1 VLRTFLHDLRQLVD
15 SGTKTAA
22 IACSICFRIAVD
34 PQFQVGDKSKEECC
48 RLLSRACE
56 LGLTSYRGLMHRF
69 FEVMSQPIT
78 VDLGKEWLME
88 AAHCGSFFAV
98 ETLRTDFPA
107 LYRQYQHNFISDPLS
122 TRPRSR
128 LSNANDEHSYP
139 IDTIQ
144 GVLSAGSQSENE
156 AADSNRD
163 SDQTV
168 RDRDMLLTYCRSGN
182 YFESRKLLIEGSSA
196 IPESGDGVTPLHWLV
211 SFHAEEEIED
221 LAGLML
227 NNGAL
232 LASWECE
239 TENDFWLGKVTG
251 TPLLWAVWYRNI
263 HAVRT
268 LTRLDQSPEP
278 ENVNGAFMLAATMH
292 FFDVLEILLLW
303 FAKIRQNNLGAALD
317 VGSLLEGAADGV
329 FFVQR
334 LLRHGI
340 QVKDFAMRATFDLL
354 LAMPSL
360 PAGHMMHLTNRAVLF
375 NNSSLLVYLLR
386 RQSPAERLRNVK
398 LSIIL
403 YPIIRSYWGVFSV
416 LTDDEF
422 QLIHPGSLLPTSGP
436 QETTHSL
443 IQLPVI
449 ARQRDLAYLKRIIQL
464 GCPIDQRSDKPKPT
478 GTAFTIAVING
489 LYDSATLLL
498 RYGANKDQLCGVM
511 GGTTPI
517 WEILFHWPD
526 VPISRLQYLLEE
538 VPKAGFGHVSFICWP
553 SVGGNLVYPFAMTP
567 WADYKAGFRISE
579 TLKYLL
585 SKLRDKSCLDLIDKF
600 GMTALST
607 AAMNGN
613 VEVCQSL
620 LEMGVNVNAG
630 AIAPLNRAQ
639 DFLKQFQKREKKA
652 LSKGSYGERKLAIHI
667 RKRAE
672 AVVNMLL
679 ARDAINSSHLDTLN
693 YISSGV
699 SSGNMRIPPAE
710 VGDISSTLYFVFRLT
725 YCVLGPVPGWVCC
738 HESQRLFL
746 PRNIPAS
753 PIQELGIHNL
763 SSHVRQGL

>member
-278 ENVNGAFMLAATMH
+278 
-292 FFDVLEILLLW
+292 
-303 FAKIRQNNLGAALD
+303 
-317 VGSLLEGAADGV
+317 
-329 FFVQR
+329 
-334 LLRHGI
+334 
-340 QVKDFAMRATFDLL
+340 
-354 LAMPSL
+354 
-360 PAGHMMHLTNRAVLF
+360 
-375 NNSSLLVYLLR
+375 
-386 RQSPAERLRNVK
+386 
-398 LSIIL
+398 
-403 YPIIRSYWGVFSV
+403 
-416 LTDDEF
+416 
-422 QLIHPGSLLPTSGP
+422 
-436 QETTHSL
+436 
-443 IQLPVI
+443 
-449 ARQRDLAYLKRIIQL
+449 
-464 GCPIDQRSDKPKPT
+464 
-478 GTAFTIAVING
+478 
-489 LYDSATLLL
+489 
-498 RYGANKDQLCGVM
+498 
-511 GGTTPI
+511 
-517 WEILFHWPD
+517 
-526 VPISRLQYLLEE
+526 
-538 VPKAGFGHVSFICWP
+538 
-553 SVGGNLVYPFAMTP
+553 
-567 WADYKAGFRISE
+567 
-579 TLKYLL
+579 
-585 SKLRDKSCLDLIDKF
+585 
-600 GMTALST
+600 
-607 AAMNGN
+607 
-613 VEVCQSL
+613 
-620 LEMGVNVNAG
+620 
-630 AIAPLNRAQ
+630 
-639 DFLKQFQKREKKA
+639 
-652 LSKGSYGERKLAIHI
+652 
-667 RKRAE
+667 
-672 AVVNMLL
+672 
-679 ARDAINSSHLDTLN
+679 
-693 YISSGV
+693 
-699 SSGNMRIPPAE
+699 
-710 VGDISSTLYFVFRLT
+710 
-725 YCVLGPVPGWVCC
+725 
-738 HESQRLFL
+738 
-746 PRNIPAS
+746 
-753 PIQELGIHNL
+753 
-763 SSHVRQGL
+763 